1 MPLRPIAPLLDATT
15 RHRKASAYSILAG
28 IIFGSPPPPRPLSSF
43 SCTTPSPPEACP
55 VCSLSAHTLR
65 GQSLREAGARR
76 CFSCRMCLGL
86 GRVGWLVWIDAA
98 VRGPY
103 LSTPDGWST
112 IFISCVPI
120 AICSLFLLALNVTET
135 DDLRQLCNSYSFGL
149 QQGRG
154 ANILLALSTVLAILA
169 IGSSIALLIYF
180 GTWLRSP
187 GETWLAAAAAAAT
200 QFVFVAAI
208 VFWVGRSHN
217 ATLL

>member
-1 MPLRPIAPLLDATT
+1 MPLRPIAPLLDSTT

-28 IIFGSPPPPRPLSSF
+28 IIFG
-43 SCTTPSPPEACP
+43 
-55 VCSLSAHTLR
+55 
-65 GQSLREAGARR
+65 
-76 CFSCRMCLGL
+76 
-86 GRVGWLVWIDAA
+86 VGWLVWIDAA

-112 IFISCVPI
+112 IVISGGPI

-154 ANILLALSTVLAILA
+154 ANILLALAVVLGVVA
-169 IGSSIALLIYF
+169 IGSSVALLVYF
-180 GTWLRSP
+180 GSWLRSP

-217 ATLL
+217 ASLL